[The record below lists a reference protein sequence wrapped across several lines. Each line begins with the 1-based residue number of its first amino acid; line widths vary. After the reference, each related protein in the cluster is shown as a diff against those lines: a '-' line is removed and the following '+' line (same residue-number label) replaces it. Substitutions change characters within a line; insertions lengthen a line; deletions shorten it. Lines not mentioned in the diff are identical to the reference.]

1 MREQQRTGTKYQQ
14 RVTVNNNRYR
24 NELNDN
30 ERVPTTTKSE
40 TKPSD
45 QNYMP
50 QPGTVATTTA
60 TITTENSRISTK

>member
-14 RVTVNNNRYR
+14 RGAVNNNRYR

-45 QNYMP
+45 QNYTGPSLVLWQQQP
-50 QPGTVATTTA
+50 Q
-60 TITTENSRISTK
+60 R